1 MTTNARRFVRAST
14 YVGLVIL
21 AAACSSAAKTSTPTT
36 TTTATTAVAR
46 STSSSVTAS
55 SAATTTTIPVPD
67 VSTAVW
73 PTVAGHDRY
82 RAAIDAARAF
92 AVGYLHFVDP
102 VVGAFRQGD
111 AHSGEVP
118 IRPRTS
124 GPVTTVLVR
133 QLGSDGTWWVL
144 GATTPNIVIAHPAT
158 LSTIASPVEL
168 SGTSTAFEATVQYAV
183 REDDQTT
190 PLAEGFVMGGA
201 NGTMGPFKTTVV
213 LSRPTSPYGAVT
225 LYTVSSAD
233 GHVLEASVIRVRLS
247 VG

>member
-1 MTTNARRFVRAST
+1 MTAST
-14 YVGLVIL
+14 
-21 AAACSSAAKTSTPTT
+21 
-36 TTTATTAVAR
+36 
-46 STSSSVTAS
+46 
-55 SAATTTTIPVPD
+55 AATTTTIPVPD

-82 RAAIDAARAF
+82 HAAIDAARTF
-92 AVGYLHFVDP
+92 AVGYLHFVNP
-102 VVGAFRQGD
+102 VVGTFRPGD
-111 AHSGEVP
+111 ARSGEVP
-118 IRPRTS
+118 IRPRIT

-144 GATTPNIVIAHPAT
+144 GATTPNIVIAQPAT
-158 LSTIASPVEL
+158 LATIDSPVEL

-183 REDDQTT
+183 REDDHTK

-201 NGTMGPFKTTVV
+201 NGTMGPFKAKVA
-213 LSRPTSPYGAVT
+213 LSRPTSRYGAVT

-247 VG
+247 AG